1 MVLPTSESH
10 PLVPGEYPPR
20 DTGQEVQLGVKAR
33 EKQVPCSGRERSRL
47 GGGGASCYVRAF
59 RSVSA
64 RHSLTR
70 ARAWMMP
77 GVGVGVGMGK

>member
-1 MVLPTSESH
+1 M
-10 PLVPGEYPPR
+10 
-20 DTGQEVQLGVKAR
+20 
-33 EKQVPCSGRERSRL
+33 PCSGQERSRL

-77 GVGVGVGMGK
+77 GVGVGVRMGK

>member
-1 MVLPTSESH
+1 MQV
-10 PLVPGEYPPR
+10 GA
-20 DTGQEVQLGVKAR
+20 KAR
-33 EKQVPCSGRERSRL
+33 EKQVPCNGQERSRL
-47 GGGGASCYVRAF
+47 PGRGASCYVRAF

-77 GVGVGVGMGK
+77 RMGVGK

>member
-1 MVLPTSESH
+1 M
-10 PLVPGEYPPR
+10 
-20 DTGQEVQLGVKAR
+20 QLGVKAR
-33 EKQVPCSGRERSRL
+33 EKQVLCSGRERSRL
-47 GGGGASCYVRAF
+47 GGRVASCYVRAF

-77 GVGVGVGMGK
+77 EVGMRK

>member
-1 MVLPTSESH
+1 M
-10 PLVPGEYPPR
+10 
-20 DTGQEVQLGVKAR
+20 QLRVKAR
-33 EKQVPCSGRERSRL
+33 EKQVLCSGQERSRSC
-47 GGGGASCYVRAF
+47 GVVESCYVRAF

-77 GVGVGVGMGK
+77 GVGMGK

>member
-1 MVLPTSESH
+1 M
-10 PLVPGEYPPR
+10 
-20 DTGQEVQLGVKAR
+20 QLGVKAR
-33 EKQVPCSGRERSRL
+33 EKQVLCSGQERSRRR
-47 GGGGASCYVRAF
+47 GGVESCYVRAF

-77 GVGVGVGMGK
+77 GVRMGKEQMRPQ

>member
-1 MVLPTSESH
+1 M
-10 PLVPGEYPPR
+10 
-20 DTGQEVQLGVKAR
+20 QLGVKAR
-33 EKQVPCSGRERSRL
+33 EKQVFYSGRERSRRR
-47 GGGGASCYVRAF
+47 GGGTSCYVRAF

-77 GVGVGVGMGK
+77 GVGMRARLGR